1 MSRNR
6 ISRVTAVLFAA
17 TLISTVPLAF
27 GATAQDIE
35 HLRNGSFAQFQRE
48 ASQRADEQ
56 ARQNRE
62 QMRQFAEQN
71 RQQMKDMEAQMH
83 RDQQAREEA
92 DNKARLAAREKQL
105 EEEAMQAKVPASST
119 EIPDDDATVH

>member
-1 MSRNR
+1 MSRYR

-71 RQQMKDMEAQMH
+71 RQQMSGSHNRRQT
-83 RDQQAREEA
+83 RWPFGR
-92 DNKARLAAREKQL
+92 R
-105 EEEAMQAKVPASST
+105 
-119 EIPDDDATVH
+119 PDDKPPPSGIPLPANTAAL